1 MIKLLILSGNLALLK
16 DKFNIEFNNYQKIDE
31 KDLVRFGKT
40 LNLIKQDNPMKVYFA
55 VKDLEFQRF
64 IVFLKFY
71 ILLTTGIGSIID
83 ENGEEDKYSIGKLFF
98 KEIPMLIYEII
109 ASIFVV
115 IYFYIKMPII
125 KWTIYKNK

>member
-1 MIKLLILSGNLALLK
+1 
-16 DKFNIEFNNYQKIDE
+16 
-31 KDLVRFGKT
+31 
-40 LNLIKQDNPMKVYFA
+40 MKVYFA